1 MKKILLDVDEVICF
15 SGFLEAVNDFLGT
28 NYEIDDFT
36 EYYIDV
42 AAVPENRM
50 EEFAEFVNNRNLY
63 KDANILPDAIE
74 TIEKLNKVYDIYICS
89 SCVNSLDVIGSGRI
103 FKDKYDFL
111 VTKLPFL
118 DPQKFIFTNTKNLF
132 KADIQI
138 DDRLSNLGGEI
149 ETKILFP
156 SYHNREITDDEL
168 KKNGVIRAGNNWKK
182 GWHEVEK
189 ILIKNKKEY
198 NFSITFQ
205 NI

>member
-189 ILIKNKKEY
+189 ILIKNKK
-198 NFSITFQ
+198 
-205 NI
+205 

>member
-50 EEFAEFVNNRNLY
+50 EEFADFVNNRNLY

-74 TIEKLNKVYDIYICS
+74 TIERLNKVYDIYICS
-89 SCVNSLDVIGSGRI
+89 SCVNSLDVKGSGRI

-189 ILIKNKKEY
+189 ILIKNKK
-198 NFSITFQ
+198 
-205 NI
+205 

>member
-74 TIEKLNKVYDIYICS
+74 TIERLNKVYDIYICS
-89 SCVNSLDVIGSGRI
+89 SCVNSLDVKGSGRI

-168 KKNGVIRAGNNWKK
+168 KKKWC
-182 GWHEVEK
+182 
-189 ILIKNKKEY
+189 Y
-198 NFSITFQ
+198 
-205 NI
+205 